1 MKKSYISLMTT
12 ICFLFAFATESRAQE
27 YAHEIGGGIGS
38 SFYMGDA
45 NKTKLF
51 LNSHIAAGFVY
62 RYNVD
67 FHWAVKTGLAVGSVS
82 GDTNKSDN
90 VFPNDGRYAFKRQFV
105 DLGGQIEFSV
115 FPYSDKYAYLGTK
128 PYTPYLFA
136 GSGITFASGENNFF
150 NANIPLGI
158 GFKYKLKNRIN
169 LGIEFSTRKLFGDD
183 LDVSEKNT
191 DWNLNAPY
199 KIKSG
204 WLKNNDWLF
213 LTLFYAT
220 WEFGLKS
227 DPCNGR

>member
-12 ICFLFAFATESRAQE
+12 ICFLVAFATESRAQE
-27 YAHEIGGGIGS
+27 YAHEIGGGVGS

-136 GSGITFASGENNFF
+136 GSGITLASGENNFF

-158 GFKYKLKNRIN
+158 GVLLCLSI
-169 LGIEFSTRKLFGDD
+169 IVPVSFSSISTNSHNSAIISSSRTLIYYIQLYLYVLLIFH
-183 LDVSEKNT
+183 
-191 DWNLNAPY
+191 
-199 KIKSG
+199 
-204 WLKNNDWLF
+204 
-213 LTLFYAT
+213 LTILH
-220 WEFGLKS
+220 
-227 DPCNGR
+227 N